1 MMVALVFGTG
11 TFRVDIHCPLSIQ
24 EDTFAAA
31 VVDLAEHLLR
41 LLRLLLLRTEH
52 CTAPTERH

>member
-1 MMVALVFGTG
+1 MMVVVVFETG

-41 LLRLLLLRTEH
+41 LLLLRTEH